1 MTDGFL
7 DRARSAGRGL
17 LGTWV
22 KIPAFETV
30 ELLAHAGFDFVV
42 IDMEHSP
49 LALDRVYE
57 LVFATQRMG
66 MAALVR
72 LPDQLGTPVQPLLD
86 AGADGLLVPRIT
98 STDAA
103 AAITARMVFGP
114 AGERGLGFTSR
125 AGRWALMP
133 MAEYLKRGDEQCL
146 RMIQLEDWATLEAAA
161 QFAALKH
168 VNGLFV
174 GLGDLFLTS
183 GKPGSAPEVQA
194 LVRNVLKAAR
204 DAGILSGIAAGT
216 PAEARSYLAM
226 GYSLV
231 MVSND
236 ATLFGKAAAELVR
249 ASRQAEP
256 TNLEVDKPA

>member
-1 MTDGFL
+1 MIEGFMN
-7 DRARSAGRGL
+7 RVRSANRGL

-22 KIPAFETV
+22 KIPSFETI

-42 IDMEHSP
+42 LDMEHSP

-57 LVFATQRMG
+57 LIFATQRLG

-86 AGADGLLVPRIT
+86 AGADGLLVPRVT
-98 STDAA
+98 STEVAE
-103 AAITARMVFGP
+103 AITARMVFGP

-125 AGRWALMP
+125 AGRWGLIP
-133 MAEYLKRGDEQCL
+133 LPEYLERGDKQCL

-174 GLGDLFLTS
+174 GLGDLFLSS
-183 GKPGSAPEVQA
+183 GRPANAPEVQA
-194 LVRNVLKAAR
+194 LVGRVLKATK

-216 PAEARSYLAM
+216 PAEARQYLAM

-236 ATLFGKAAAELVR
+236 ATLFGRAAAETVR
-249 ASRQAEP
+249 ASREGAGS
-256 TNLEVDKPA
+256 

>member
-1 MTDGFL
+1 MQGFI
-7 DRARSAGRGL
+7 DRVRSANRGL

-42 IDMEHSP
+42 LDMEHSP
-49 LALDRVYE
+49 LALDRTYE
-57 LVFATQRMG
+57 LIFATQRMG

-86 AGADGLLVPRIT
+86 AGADGLLVPRVT
-98 STDAA
+98 STEVA
-103 AAITARMVFGP
+103 AAISARMVFAP

-125 AGRWALMP
+125 AGRWALMSMP
-133 MAEYLKRGDEQCL
+133 EYLKRGDEQCL
-146 RMIQLEDWATLEAAA
+146 RMIQLEDQATLRAAA
-161 QFAALKH
+161 QFTALKH
-168 VNGLFV
+168 VNGLFI
-174 GLGDLFLTS
+174 GTGDLFLSS
-183 GKPGSAPEVQA
+183 GKAPNSPEAQA
-194 LVRNVLKAAR
+194 LVASMLKATQ

-216 PAEARSYLAM
+216 PAEAKQYLDM

-249 ASRQAEP
+249 ATRGGG
-256 TNLEVDKPA
+256 

>member
-1 MTDGFL
+1 MTEGFVG
-7 DRARSAGRGL
+7 RARGAGRGL

-49 LALDRVYE
+49 LAMDRVYE
-57 LVFATQRMG
+57 LIFATQRMG

-86 AGADGLLVPRIT
+86 AGADGLLVPRVT
-98 STDAA
+98 SLDVA
-103 AAITARMVFGP
+103 AAITARMVFAPG
-114 AGERGLGFTSR
+114 GERGLGFTSR

-133 MAEYLKRGDEQCL
+133 MPDYLKHGDEQCL
-146 RMIQLEDWATLEAAA
+146 RMIQLEDWANLESAAKYA
-161 QFAALKH
+161 SLKH

-174 GLGDLFLTS
+174 GLGDLFLSS

-194 LVRNVLKAAR
+194 LVGNVLRATK

-216 PAEARSYLAM
+216 PAEARAYLDM

-249 ASRQAEP
+249 ATLQK
-256 TNLEVDKPA
+256 VGQ

>member
-1 MTDGFL
+1 
-7 DRARSAGRGL
+7 L

-22 KIPAFETV
+22 KIPSFETV

-42 IDMEHSP
+42 LDMEHAP
-49 LALDRVYE
+49 LSLDRVYE
-57 LVFATQRMG
+57 LIFATQRMG

-86 AGADGLLVPRIT
+86 AGADGLLVPRVT
-98 STDAA
+98 STEVAA
-103 AAITARMVFGP
+103 QISARMVFAP

-125 AGRWALMP
+125 AGRWSLMSMP
-133 MAEYLKRGDEQCL
+133 DYLKRGDEQCL

-161 QFAALKH
+161 QFATLKH

-174 GLGDLFLTS
+174 GLGDLFLSS
-183 GKPGSAPEVQA
+183 GRPGNAPEVQA
-194 LVRNVLKAAR
+194 LVRKVLQVTK

-216 PAEARSYLAM
+216 PAEARQYLDM

-236 ATLFGKAAAELVR
+236 ATLFGRAAAEMVR
-249 ASRQAEP
+249 ATRQE
-256 TNLEVDKPA
+256 K

>member
-1 MTDGFL
+1 MIEGFMN
-7 DRARSAGRGL
+7 RVRGAGRGL

-22 KIPAFETV
+22 KIPSFETV

-42 IDMEHSP
+42 IDMEHAP
-49 LALDRVYE
+49 LALDRTCE
-57 LVFATQRMG
+57 LVFAAQRMG

-98 STDAA
+98 STEVAV
-103 AAITARMVFGP
+103 AITARMVFAP

-133 MAEYLKRGDEQCL
+133 LPEYLKRGDEQCL
-146 RMIQLEDWATLEAAA
+146 RMIQLEDRATLEAAA
-161 QFAALKH
+161 QFAALRH

-174 GLGDLFLTS
+174 GLGDLFLSS
-183 GKPGSAPEVQA
+183 GRAAGTPEVQA
-194 LVRNVLKAAR
+194 LIGSVLDATKK
-204 DAGILSGIAAGT
+204 AGILSGIAAGT
-216 PAEARSYLAM
+216 PAEARQYLDM

-231 MVSND
+231 MASND
-236 ATLFGKAAAELVR
+236 ATLFGKAAADLVR
-249 ASRQAEP
+249 ATRQDVVG
-256 TNLEVDKPA
+256 TR

>member
-1 MTDGFL
+1 MIEGFM
-7 DRARSAGRGL
+7 DRVRSAGKGL

-22 KIPAFETV
+22 KIPSFETV

-42 IDMEHSP
+42 IDLEHSP
-49 LALDRVYE
+49 LALDRAYE
-57 LVFATQRMG
+57 LIFAAQRLG

-98 STDAA
+98 SLEAA
-103 AAITARMVFGP
+103 AAIAARMVFSP

-125 AGRWALMP
+125 AGRWGLMP
-133 MAEYLKRGDEQCL
+133 LADYLQRGDKQTL
-146 RMIQLEDWATLEAAA
+146 RMIQLEDWATLEAAS

-174 GLGDLFLTS
+174 GLGDLFLSS
-183 GKPGSAPEVQA
+183 GRPSNTPPVQGLIGA
-194 LVRNVLKAAR
+194 VLKATQE
-204 DAGILSGIAAGT
+204 AGILSGIAAAT
-216 PAEARSYLAM
+216 PAEAQAYLSL

-236 ATLFGKAAAELVR
+236 ATLFGRAAAEIVR
-249 ASRQAEP
+249 ASRQQ
-256 TNLEVDKPA
+256 PAG

>member
-1 MTDGFL
+1 MQMTEGFM
-7 DRARSAGRGL
+7 DRARSARHGL

-42 IDMEHSP
+42 LDMEHAP

-57 LVFATQRMG
+57 LIFATQRLG

-86 AGADGLLVPRIT
+86 AGADGLLVPRVT
-98 STDAA
+98 STEVA
-103 AAITARMVFGP
+103 AAITARMVFSPG
-114 AGERGLGFTSR
+114 GERGLGFTSR
-125 AGRWALMP
+125 AGRWSLMP
-133 MAEYLKRGDEQCL
+133 LPEYLERGDKQCL
-146 RMIQLEDWATLEAAA
+146 RMVQLEDWATLEAAA
-161 QFAALKH
+161 RFAALKH

-174 GLGDLFLTS
+174 GLGDLFLSS
-183 GKPGSAPEVQA
+183 GRPANAPEVQA
-194 LVRNVLKAAR
+194 LVGTVLKATKE
-204 DAGILSGIAAGT
+204 AGILSGIAAGA
-216 PAEARSYLAM
+216 PAEARQYLAL

-236 ATLFGKAAAELVR
+236 ATLFGRAAADMVR
-249 ASRQAEP
+249 ASRQEGAGS
-256 TNLEVDKPA
+256 

>member
-1 MTDGFL
+1 MNEGFM
-7 DRARSAGRGL
+7 DRVRSAGKGL

-86 AGADGLLVPRIT
+86 AGADGLLVPRVA
-98 STDAA
+98 SLDAA
-103 AAITARMVFGP
+103 AAITARMVFSP

-133 MAEYLKRGDEQCL
+133 LPEYLKRGDEQCL
-146 RMIQLEDWATLEAAA
+146 RMIQLEDWATLQSAA
-161 QFAALKH
+161 QYAALQH

-174 GLGDLFLTS
+174 GLGDLFLSS
-183 GKPGSAPEVQA
+183 GKPANAPEVQA
-194 LVRNVLKAAR
+194 LVRSVLKATKET
-204 DAGILSGIAAGT
+204 GILSGIAAGT
-216 PAEARSYLAM
+216 ATEARDYLAM
-226 GYSLV
+226 GYSMV

-236 ATLFGKAAAELVR
+236 ATLFGRAAAELVW
-249 ASRQAEP
+249 ASR
-256 TNLEVDKPA
+256 

>member
-1 MTDGFL
+1 MLDGFMK
-7 DRARSAGRGL
+7 RARAAGRGL

-42 IDMEHSP
+42 LDMEHSP

-57 LVFATQRMG
+57 LIFATQRMG
-66 MAALVR
+66 MSALVR
-72 LPDQLGTPVQPLLD
+72 LPDHLGTPVQPLLD

-98 STDAA
+98 SIETA
-103 AAITARMVFGP
+103 AAITARMVFSP

-133 MAEYLKRGDEQCL
+133 LPEYLERGDKQCL

-174 GLGDLFLTS
+174 GLGDLFLSS
-183 GKPGSAPEVQA
+183 GRPANAPDVQA
-194 LVRNVLKAAR
+194 LVGAVLKATK
-204 DAGILSGIAAGT
+204 DADILSGIAAGT
-216 PAEARSYLAM
+216 SAEARQYLEM

-236 ATLFGKAAAELVR
+236 ATLFGRAAADIVK
-249 ASRQAEP
+249 ASR
-256 TNLEVDKPA
+256 PAPAGG

>member
-1 MTDGFL
+1 MTPGFVT
-7 DRARSAGRGL
+7 RVRTAQRGL
-17 LGTWV
+17 LGTWL

-57 LVFATQRMG
+57 LIFAVQRMG

-86 AGADGLLVPRIT
+86 AGADGLLVPQVT
-98 STDAA
+98 SLDAA
-103 AAITARMVFGP
+103 NAITARMVFGP

-125 AGRWALMP
+125 AGRWGLIP
-133 MAEYLKRGDEQCL
+133 LPEYLENGDKQCL
-146 RMIQLEDWATLEAAA
+146 RMIQLENWATLEAAA

-174 GLGDLFLTS
+174 GLGDLYLSS
-183 GKPGSAPEVQA
+183 GKAASSPEVQA
-194 LVRNVLKAAR
+194 LVASALQATK
-204 DAGILSGIAAGT
+204 DAGILSGIATNTSTDAKQ
-216 PAEARSYLAM
+216 YLAM
-226 GYSLV
+226 GFSLV

-236 ATLFGKAAAELVR
+236 ATLFGKAAADLVK
-249 ASRQAEP
+249 ACQ
-256 TNLEVDKPA
+256 

>member
-1 MTDGFL
+1 MTEGFMS
-7 DRARSAGRGL
+7 RVRSAGRGL

-72 LPDQLGTPVQPLLD
+72 LPDQLGTQVQPLLD
-86 AGADGLLVPRIT
+86 AGADGLLVPRVT
-98 STDAA
+98 SQEVA
-103 AAITARMVFGP
+103 AAITARMVFAPG
-114 AGERGLGFTSR
+114 GERGLGFTSR

-133 MAEYLKRGDEQCL
+133 MPDYLKRGDEQCL

-161 QFAALKH
+161 GFATLKH

-174 GLGDLFLTS
+174 GLGDLFLSS
-183 GKPGSAPEVQA
+183 GKPPNAPEVQA
-194 LVRNVLKAAR
+194 LVASVHKATKE
-204 DAGILSGIAAGT
+204 AGILSGIAAGT
-216 PAEARSYLAM
+216 AEEARGYLDM

-249 ASRQAEP
+249 TTMQKAG
-256 TNLEVDKPA
+256 

>member
-1 MTDGFL
+1 MQEMIEGFIE
-7 DRARSAGRGL
+7 RAQSAKGGL

-42 IDMEHSP
+42 LDMEHSP

-57 LVFATQRMG
+57 LIFATQRLG

-72 LPDQLGTPVQPLLD
+72 LPDHLGSAVQPLLD
-86 AGADGLLVPRIT
+86 AGADGLLVPRVT
-98 STDAA
+98 STEVA
-103 AAITARMVFGP
+103 AAIAARMVFAP

-125 AGRWALMP
+125 AGRWGLMP
-133 MAEYLKRGDEQCL
+133 LPEYLKRGDEQCL
-146 RMIQLEDWATLEAAA
+146 RMIQLEDWASLEAAPR
-161 QFAALKH
+161 FAALEH

-174 GLGDLFLTS
+174 GLGDLFLSS
-183 GKPGSAPEVQA
+183 GRPASSPEVQA
-194 LVRNVLKAAR
+194 LVGSVLDATRA
-204 DAGILSGIAAGT
+204 AGILSGIAAASA
-216 PAEARSYLAM
+216 AEARSYLAM

-236 ATLFGKAAAELVR
+236 ATLFGRAAADLVR
-249 ASRQAEP
+249 ASREVQA
-256 TNLEVDKPA
+256 

>member
-1 MTDGFL
+1 MNAGFM
-7 DRARSAGRGL
+7 DRVRSAGKGL

-86 AGADGLLVPRIT
+86 AGADGLLVPRVA
-98 STDAA
+98 SLDAA
-103 AAITARMVFGP
+103 AAIAARMVFSP

-133 MAEYLKRGDEQCL
+133 GRESWIVRVP
-146 RMIQLEDWATLEAAA
+146 ATAR
-161 QFAALKH
+161 H
-168 VNGLFV
+168 VCGCSSSACITASLHLPQVPCGRWN
-174 GLGDLFLTS
+174 TS
-183 GKPGSAPEVQA
+183 VTTSMSTCGC
-194 LVRNVLKAAR
+194 
-204 DAGILSGIAAGT
+204 
-216 PAEARSYLAM
+216 ARSNVRGAVESCKA
-226 GYSLV
+226 SLSARIAIHSACSAV
-231 MVSND
+231 HPYIKTSPHPS
-236 ATLFGKAAAELVR
+236 
-249 ASRQAEP
+249 ASA
-256 TNLEVDKPA
+256 